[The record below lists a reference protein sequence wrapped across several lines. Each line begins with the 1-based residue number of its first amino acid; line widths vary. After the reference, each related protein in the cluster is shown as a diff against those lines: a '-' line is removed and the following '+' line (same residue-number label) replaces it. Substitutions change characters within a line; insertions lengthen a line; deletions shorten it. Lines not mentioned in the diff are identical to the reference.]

1 MTNPLPS
8 LARKVVC
15 PILAPHKVPLLKDV
29 FWAAALLS
37 KGFDSAYYFD
47 LGVYQ

>member
-1 MTNPLPS
+1 MTNLLLS

-29 FWAAALLS
+29 SWAAALLS
-37 KGFDSAYYFD
+37 KGFDSAYYFE